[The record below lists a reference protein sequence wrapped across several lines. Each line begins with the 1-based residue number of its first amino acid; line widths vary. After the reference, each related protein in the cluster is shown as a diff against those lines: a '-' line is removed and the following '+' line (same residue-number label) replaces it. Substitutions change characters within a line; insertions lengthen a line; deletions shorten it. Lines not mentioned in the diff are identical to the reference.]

1 MKHKHTLRGLVLILA
16 LTVACA
22 AQSTGD
28 THIVRSGDSLSKIAA
43 RNGTTTD
50 ALVRLNEGK
59 YPSLRDD
66 PGLIR
71 VGWVLNVGQGGGSQ
85 PPPADRRVESP
96 VPTEEQMRQVEQEII
111 RLTNEARREQ
121 GLHEL
126 TVDPVLMEVARER
139 ARQLPGNCSHYG
151 PNGEVLCREVAA
163 RRGYGPTHALSENID
178 HTLSGDDPSVGQ
190 AAYYDRLV
198 TRWLDSPGHRGNILR
213 SNAHR
218 LGVGVVYRAP
228 FYWYAVQI
236 FGP

>member
-1 MKHKHTLRGLVLILA
+1 MKHKHTLLGLVLILA

-28 THIVRSGDSLSKIAA
+28 TCIVRSGDSLSKIAA

-71 VGWVLNVGQGGGSQ
+71 VGWVLNVGPGGSQ
-85 PPPADRRVESP
+85 PPPADRRVKSP

-126 TVDPVLMEVARER
+126 TVDPVLTEVARER
-139 ARQLPGNCSHYG
+139 AQEVTSEYSHRGKAVALRRYGLDPNRYGENIGQAVAGAGLPWSRLAPDQFVTDGW
-151 PNGEVLCREVAA
+151 L
-163 RRGYGPTHALSENID
+163 LSE
-178 HTLSGDDPSVGQ
+178 
-190 AAYYDRLV
+190 
-198 TRWLDSPGHRGNILR
+198 GHRTNILHPGYQR
-213 SNAHR
+213 I
-218 LGVGVVYRAP
+218 GVGVVYRSP
-228 FYWYAVQI
+228 TFWYGVQL
-236 FGP
+236 FALD

>member
-1 MKHKHTLRGLVLILA
+1 MKHKHTLLGLVLILA

-28 THIVRSGDSLSKIAA
+28 THIVRSGDSLSAIAA

-50 ALVRLNEGK
+50 ALVRLNEGT

-71 VGWVLNVGQGGGSQ
+71 VGWVLNVGPGGGSP

-126 TVDPVLMEVARER
+126 TVDPLLMEVARER
-139 ARQLPGNCSHYG
+139 AREVTSDFSHQGKTAALRRHGLDPNRYGENAGQVSAGLNLNWPKSAPDQLVT
-151 PNGEVLCREVAA
+151 NGWL
-163 RRGYGPTHALSENID
+163 LSE
-178 HTLSGDDPSVGQ
+178 
-190 AAYYDRLV
+190 
-198 TRWLDSPGHRGNILR
+198 GHRTNILHPGYQR
-213 SNAHR
+213 I
-218 LGVGVVYRAP
+218 GVGVVYRSLAR
-228 FYWYAVQI
+228 WYAVQL
-236 FGP
+236 FALD